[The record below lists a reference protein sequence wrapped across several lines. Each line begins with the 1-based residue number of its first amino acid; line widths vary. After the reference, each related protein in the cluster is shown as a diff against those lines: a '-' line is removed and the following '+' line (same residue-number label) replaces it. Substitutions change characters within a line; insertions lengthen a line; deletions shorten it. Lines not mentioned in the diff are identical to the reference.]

1 MNELKTLKLDDVN
14 IEILKLSENYL
25 NNKISKESF
34 LLTIESYEQLNLNEI
49 ILISYCLFKKNIQI
63 NENAFIIS
71 QINNLNINSLI
82 ETYKSLF
89 DKDEWDSYVLVSNTI
104 LKHYIKDITKNQ
116 ELNAYLFNLYLS
128 ISRNHVQYYKW
139 KKDRNH
145 KKLINNELKD
155 FQEIELNEII
165 YIIFKIFNIVV
176 YVHCSLTYIYDRILI
191 KLINDD

>member
-1 MNELKTLKLDDVN
+1 MNKLKTLKLDDVN

-34 LLTIESYEQLNLNEI
+34 LLTIENYKQLNLNEI

-104 LKHYIKDITKNQ
+104 LKHYVKDITKNQ

-139 KKDRNH
+139 KKDKNH

-155 FQEIELNEII
+155 FQDLELNEII

-176 YVHCSLTYIYDRILI
+176 
-191 KLINDD
+191 

>member
-25 NNKISKESF
+25 NDKISKESF
-34 LLTIESYEQLNLNEI
+34 LLTIESYKQLNLNEI
-49 ILISYCLFKKNIQI
+49 ILVSYCLFKKNIQI
-63 NENAFIIS
+63 NENVFIIS

-82 ETYKSLF
+82 EAYKSLF

-104 LKHYIKDITKNQ
+104 LKYYIKDITKNQ

-155 FQEIELNEII
+155 FQELELNEII

-176 YVHCSLTYIYDRILI
+176 
-191 KLINDD
+191 